1 VEIEKLIIEKIKT
14 STTEHYPFPHFL
26 IDNLLDRDFLSEVFN
41 DLNLL
46 EATLPTNIFKSE
58 FGEKKEWKYFPEHLA
73 NLNQLLNVLSDNE
86 FIESLKEKFNINK
99 NIKIY
104 PDLTYDGGGY
114 VYSPP
119 GSFLGYH
126 ADFNFSS
133 KTNKYR
139 VLNIL
144 IYMNEDYQD
153 SQGGA
158 LHLLDAKSKTVEK
171 IVSPI
176 ANRLLAFSTD
186 DTSFHGVSLNHDSF
200 FRRSF
205 NLYFYSDTPISL
217 NQSSE
222 PHKTIWLNFENHDH

>member
-1 VEIEKLIIEKIKT
+1 MEIEKLIIEKIKT

-26 IDNLLDRDFLSEVFN
+26 IDNLLDRYFLSEVFN

-58 FGEKKEWKYFPEHLA
+58 FGIKKEWKYFPEHLA

-158 LHLLDAKSKTVEK
+158 LHLLDAKSKTV
-171 IVSPI
+171 
-176 ANRLLAFSTD
+176 
-186 DTSFHGVSLNHDSF
+186 
-200 FRRSF
+200 
-205 NLYFYSDTPISL
+205 
-217 NQSSE
+217 
-222 PHKTIWLNFENHDH
+222 

>member
-1 VEIEKLIIEKIKT
+1 VKT
-14 STTEHYPFPHFL
+14 ATPEHYPFPHFL
-26 IDNLLDRDFLSEVFN
+26 IDNLLDRDFLREVFN

-46 EATLPTNIFKSE
+46 EAAKPTSIFKSE
-58 FGEKKEWKYFPEHLA
+58 FGEKKEWKYFPEHLE
-73 NLNQLLNVLSDNE
+73 NLNQLLKVLSAYE
-86 FIESLKEKFNINK
+86 FIENLKEKFNINK

-133 KTNKYR
+133 KNNKYR

-144 IYMNEDYQD
+144 LYMNENYVD

-171 IVSPI
+171 IVFPI

-186 DTSFHGVSLNHDSF
+186 DTSFHGVSLNHNSF
-200 FRRSF
+200 FRKSF